1 MMGSI
6 RSKLGLFFFLLSIF
20 LLFYSCKQVLV
31 SNSAGQRHVDLDPGG
46 ACTNGDEIEI
56 TVSGS
61 GTVVVTAHAM
71 FGLKSHTQGLND
83 LGMLF
88 IDDHARECDYDCHF
102 HGCPMGFS
110 IAADVPSWT
119 ASSAKLIPVSLSRS
133 FNVSEAG
140 QYKYY
145 LNGRNV
151 SHGPGNIKIWAAS
164 LNAVFYPK

>member
-1 MMGSI
+1 MGSNGSRI
-6 RSKLGLFFFLLSIF
+6 G
-20 LLFYSCKQVLV
+20 LLFCLLLILLTFGGCKQVIV
-31 SNSAGQRHVDLDPGG
+31 SNAAGQRHVDLDPGG

-56 TVSGS
+56 TVSGP

-71 FGLKSHTQGLND
+71 FGLKSHSRGQID

-88 IDDHARECDYDCHF
+88 IDDIARECNYDCVI

-133 FNVSEAG
+133 FYVSEAG

-151 SHGPGNIKIWAAS
+151 AQGPNIKIWAAS

>member
-1 MMGSI
+1 MQHH
-6 RSKLGLFFFLLSIF
+6 L
-20 LLFYSCKQVLV
+20 Q
-31 SNSAGQRHVDLDPGG
+31 GQ
-46 ACTNGDEIEI
+46 
-56 TVSGS
+56 
-61 GTVVVTAHAM
+61 
-71 FGLKSHTQGLND
+71 ND

-88 IDDHARECDYDCHF
+88 IDDHARECDYDCVI

-110 IAADVPSWT
+110 IAADVPSWA

-133 FNVSEAG
+133 FYVSEAG

-151 SHGPGNIKIWAAS
+151 ALGPNIKIWAAS